1 MAHESKAHVLVIGAG
16 VIGLQTALTLLRAG
30 YAVSIVA
37 EYWPGEGQPGYTS
50 DWAGAHWRTHASA
63 EDEELCEWDTR
74 TYRVW
79 KEMVKQEEKEGRK
92 GESGLAVYTSLHY
105 WDTQAPEISNGA
117 SSLWWSSV
125 VTNFSVIPPSE
136 LPDGVHLGVSFS
148 AFAINVPRYLAYLLS
163 CVENLGGRLCRARLS
178 TESGIEAALKQA
190 RIMVGGPSIHAYV
203 NASGIGARQFAR
215 DEAVEP
221 IRGQTLLVKGEANG
235 IATRLGK
242 SKNDIRIVIP
252 RPGAGSSI
260 IGVTKEPGI
269 WDTSVSEDS
278 KQKILQGC
286 KELAPELLGK
296 DGEFELLGVQVGLRP
311 ARRGGPR
318 VAAEVLHGGEFVIHE
333 YGHSGAGFV
342 PFPWY

>member
-1 MAHESKAHVLVIGAG
+1 MAHDSKAHVLVIGAG

-30 YAVSIVA
+30 YAVSVVA

-63 EDEELCEWDTR
+63 EEKELCEWDTE

-79 KEMVKQEEKEGRK
+79 GEMVKQEEREGRK

-105 WDTQAPEISNGA
+105 WDNQAPEIANGV
-117 SSLWWSSV
+117 SSLWWSAV
-125 VTNFSVIPPSE
+125 VSDFKDLPPSK

-148 AFAINVPRYLAYLLS
+148 TFAINVPRYLAYLLS
-163 CVENLGGRLCRARLS
+163 CVEGLGGHLVRARLPTDS
-178 TESGIEAALKQA
+178 SMEAALEKA
-190 RIMVGGPSIHAYV
+190 RTLVGGSSIHAYI
-203 NASGIGARQFAR
+203 NASGIGARQIAK

-221 IRGQTLLVKGEANG
+221 IRGQTLLVKGEAKC

-252 RPGAGSSI
+252 RPGSGNSI
-260 IGVTKEPGI
+260 IGVTKEPGV
-269 WDTSVSEDS
+269 WDTSVSEIS
-278 KQKILQGC
+278 KEKILHEC
-286 KELAPELLGK
+286 KELATELLAK

-318 VAAEVLHGGEFVIHE
+318 VAAEVLRGGEYVIHE

-342 PFPWY
+342 PFP